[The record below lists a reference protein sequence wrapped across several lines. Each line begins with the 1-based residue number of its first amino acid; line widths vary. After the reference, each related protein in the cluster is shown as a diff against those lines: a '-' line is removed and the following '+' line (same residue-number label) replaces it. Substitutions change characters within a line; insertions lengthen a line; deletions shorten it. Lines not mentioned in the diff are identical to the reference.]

1 MSRSLSI
8 LCLALALGGCVES
21 RPRPTLL
28 FQTGHL
34 KASQWSQ
41 IDKVCEYE
49 AAKAVIPIKH
59 GLIATEQYRKLYILC
74 AESKGAE
81 FIGTND
87 EHKVSGTGVVE
98 VVPYHYN

>member
-8 LCLALALGGCVES
+8 ILLYLVLTGCVETA
-21 RPRPTLL
+21 PRPTLL
-28 FQTGHL
+28 FHTGQL
-34 KASQWSQ
+34 KAAQWSQ

-87 EHKVSGTGVVE
+87 KQKVSDTGVVE

>member
-8 LCLALALGGCVES
+8 LSLSFALVGCVETA
-21 RPRPTLL
+21 PRPALL
-28 FQTGHL
+28 FHTGKL
-34 KASQWSQ
+34 KTAQWSQ

-49 AAKAVIPIKH
+49 AAKAVTPIKH

-87 EHKVSGTGVVE
+87 KQRVSDPGVVE
-98 VVPYHYN
+98 VVPYYYN